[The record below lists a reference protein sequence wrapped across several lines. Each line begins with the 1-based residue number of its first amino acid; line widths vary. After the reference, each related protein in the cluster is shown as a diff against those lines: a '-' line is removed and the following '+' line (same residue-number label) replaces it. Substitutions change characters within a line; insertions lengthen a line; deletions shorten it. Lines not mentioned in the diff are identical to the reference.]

1 MGGRWSAENS
11 LCPDDDV
18 RDSVPRTGRVRDY
31 QRDGELWQRTRAD
44 PALSRQQ
51 LPKQLTQILVQY
63 HPHGKPASDT
73 AHATML
79 ASRPTRKLGAGA
91 TDSTE
96 DRLAPQ
102 GGQ

>member
-51 LPKQLTQILVQY
+51 LPKQLLYHKYLY

-73 AHATML
+73 AHGHHVSVSAY
-79 ASRPTRKLGAGA
+79 PKTR
-91 TDSTE
+91 
-96 DRLAPQ
+96 
-102 GGQ
+102 GGDY